1 MEVKG
6 KIYSFIFI
14 SIVTLGVAPA
24 VNIEQAIRSKK
35 ALPETLEGWKQL
47 SYNMDFAIPGLGMI
61 LYKLGISASPDKVII
76 GKDGWM
82 FLGDSFESTVTA
94 KRTGIT
100 SAGIAKANIINDFS
114 KEWRS
119 WFSSNGV
126 RSYYVLIGPDKSTI
140 YPENLP
146 DWAAPSDNSIAK
158 YLHDKSPDIFVY
170 PKNEIIDMKSRS
182 SAPLYYK
189 TDTHWNTLGAWV
201 SFNSMMECIESDIPN
216 ISIPKAPKPESVNIR
231 KRGGGDLSAFQRIRP
246 YITDTEVDLS
256 DNSIRKMQVSQV
268 DFQSMKPV
276 YSGDNIQ
283 VTAPVKPLLVQSK
296 GALNNNRVLWLRDS
310 FGSAISPLM
319 AATFSETLQLH
330 HQSSSPKIIADLV
343 EKYKPDIVIVT
354 IVERNTR
361 IGILVSPPPKLSGK

>member
-1 MEVKG
+1 MKG

-24 VNIEQAIRSKK
+24 VNIEQAINSKK

-47 SYNMDFAIPGLGMI
+47 SYNMDFAIPALGMI
-61 LYKLGISASPDKVII
+61 FYKLGISASPDKVII
-76 GKDGWM
+76 GRDGWM

-100 SAGIAKANIINDFS
+100 SEGIAKANIINEVS
-114 KEWRS
+114 KEWRA
-119 WFSSNGV
+119 WFSSKGV

-146 DWAAPSDNSIAK
+146 DWAAPSDNSIAQ
-158 YLHDKSPDIFVY
+158 YLHDESPDIFVY

-182 SAPLYYK
+182 AAPLYYK

-201 SFNSMMECIESDIPN
+201 SFNSLMECIEPDIPN
-216 ISIPKAPKPESVNIR
+216 ISIPEAPRPESVNIR

-246 YITDTEVDLS
+246 YITDTEIELS
-256 DNSIRKMQVSQV
+256 DSSIRKMQVSQV

-283 VTAPVKPLLVQSK
+283 VTAPIKPLLIQSK